1 VTAALGLRLATLAAV
16 LLLAGCGTAGYY
28 VDSVVGHLR
37 VLHAARPVD
46 EWLSDPST
54 PEALRSRLVAVK
66 EMRTFAV
73 HDLDLP
79 DNASY
84 RSYADLHRPF
94 VAWNVFAAPELSLE
108 LQKWCFPVA
117 GCVTY
122 RGYFNKPDAE
132 TFADGLRTEGLDVQV
147 AGVPA
152 YSTLG
157 FTPDPVLSTFIFY
170 PEGEVAR
177 LIFHELG
184 HQKVYLPGD
193 TTFNESFATTI
204 EEEGVQRW
212 LKAQNDPEKTRVY
225 RQFESRKRRFLG
237 LLQDSRSEL
246 ETLYAGSADDAAKLK
261 GKAAVFANL
270 QLRYQAAKSDPADP
284 LYNYSGYDG
293 YFAQPLN
300 NANLAAIATY
310 SRLVPAFVKLLALDN
325 GDLPQ
330 FYKDVEAL
338 AKSDPDKREAR
349 LKQLLEQAAL
359 S

>member
-1 VTAALGLRLATLAAV
+1 MPCLRLATLAAFT
-16 LLLAGCGTAGYY
+16 LLAGCSTAGYY

-46 EWLSDPST
+46 EWLADPST
-54 PEALRSRLVAVK
+54 PEALRTRLVAVK
-66 EMRTFAV
+66 QMRTFAV
-73 HDLDLP
+73 QDLDLP

-84 RSYADLHRPF
+84 RSYADLHRPY

-108 LQKWCFPVA
+108 LRKWCFPVA

-132 TFADGLRTEGLDVQV
+132 TFADGLRKEGLDVQV

-157 FTPDPVLSTFIFY
+157 FTADPVLSTFIFY

-193 TTFNESFATTI
+193 TTFNESFATTV
-204 EEEGVQRW
+204 EEEGVKRW

-225 RQFESRKRRFLG
+225 RQFESRKKRFLDM
-237 LLQDSRSEL
+237 LQGSRAEL
-246 ETLYAGSADDAAKLK
+246 ETLYASDASDAEKLK
-261 GKAAVFANL
+261 GKAAVFETL
-270 QLRYQAAKSDPADP
+270 QQRYRTAKLDTADP

-310 SRLVPAFVKLLALDN
+310 TRLVPAFVKLLALDH

-349 LKQLLEQAAL
+349 LKQL

>member
-1 VTAALGLRLATLAAV
+1 VTVALGPRLVSLAAIT
-16 LLLAGCGTAGYY
+16 LLAGCSTADYY

-46 EWLSDPST
+46 QWLADPST
-54 PEALRSRLVAVK
+54 PEALRSRLIAVK
-66 EMRTFAV
+66 AMRTFAV
-73 HDLDLP
+73 QDLDLP

-84 RSYADLHRPF
+84 RSYADLHRPY

-108 LQKWCFPVA
+108 LRKWCFPVA

-122 RGYFNKPDAE
+122 RGYFNQSDAE
-132 TFADGLRTEGLDVQV
+132 AFADGLRKEGLDVQV

-193 TTFNESFATTI
+193 TTFNESFATTV
-204 EEEGVQRW
+204 EEVGVQRW
-212 LKAQNDPEKTRVY
+212 LKAQNDPERTRVY
-225 RQFESRKRRFLG
+225 RQFESRKERFLA
-237 LLQDSRSEL
+237 LLQESRGEL
-246 ETLYAGSADDAAKLK
+246 ETLYAGSVDDAAKLK

-270 QLRYQAAKSDPADP
+270 QQRYQAAKSDPADP
-284 LYNYSGYDG
+284 LYNYTGYDG

-325 GDLPQ
+325 GDLSQ

-349 LKQLLEQAAL
+349 LKQLLQQAA
-359 S
+359 SG

>member
-1 VTAALGLRLATLAAV
+1 MLAAAL
-16 LLLAGCGTAGYY
+16 LLTGCSTAGYY

-37 VLHAARPVD
+37 VLHAARPFD
-46 EWLSDPST
+46 DWLADPAT
-54 PEALRSRLVAVK
+54 PDALRKRLIAVK
-66 EMRTFAV
+66 AMRAFAV
-73 HDLDLP
+73 EDLDLP

-84 RSYADLHRPF
+84 RSYADLHRSY

-108 LQKWCFPVA
+108 LREWCFPVA

-122 RGYFNKPDAE
+122 RGYFDKADAE
-132 TFADGLRTEGLDVQV
+132 AFGDGLKKEGLDVQV

-193 TTFNESFATTI
+193 TTFNESFATTV
-204 EEEGVQRW
+204 EEEGVKRW
-212 LKAQNDPEKTRVY
+212 LNAQNDPELTRVY
-225 RQFESRKRRFLG
+225 RQFESRRRRFLQ
-237 LLQDSRSEL
+237 LLQSSRGDL
-246 ETLYAGSADDAAKLK
+246 ETLYASDQDDAAKRN
-261 GKAAVFANL
+261 GKKAVFEAL
-270 QLRYQAAKSDPADP
+270 ALRYQAAKSDPADP
-284 LYNYSGYDG
+284 LYQYTGYDG

-310 SRLVPAFVKLLALDN
+310 TRLVPAFGKLLALDH

-330 FYKDVEAL
+330 FFKDVEAL

-349 LKQLLEQAAL
+349 LKELLAEAAPA
-359 S
+359 